1 MITIVQENFGIKNF
15 SDAKWCLKIKY
26 SKYVLQQNIH
36 GQKKLRKR
44 TQTCASTRSAWAVI
58 KKVSSRCSY
67 NLEFAMLI
75 LTYFKPMDGLPNH
88 KGPCHC

>member
-36 GQKKLRKR
+36 GQKNCANTRKR
-44 TQTCASTRSAWAVI
+44 VPARAVHGQLSR
-58 KKVSSRCSY
+58 KCHHVVATTWSSLC
-67 NLEFAMLI
+67 
-75 LTYFKPMDGLPNH
+75 
-88 KGPCHC
+88 